1 MKISLGE
8 GGVNV
13 LTSTRRKRFIYFY
26 RHTHTEMKTVWTNTE
41 QWLGFGMIFQES
53 HPKKWVLIKI
63 IPLHH
68 TQNTAISP
76 VLKNF

>member
-1 MKISLGE
+1 
-8 GGVNV
+8 
-13 LTSTRRKRFIYFY
+13 
-26 RHTHTEMKTVWTNTE
+26 MKTVWTNTE

-76 VLKNF
+76 GLKNF